1 VLLNPEVATM
11 PTDLTLDEFMAQM
24 NQVKRLG
31 PSASLLKLIPG
42 MRDMLEQ
49 AQLGESEIELALG
62 RMRAMYDAMTL
73 AERQAPSDI
82 DPAARR
88 RTAEKAGVD
97 VTDVSRFIRDFEQSR
112 DMMRSIGRTGA
123 ASERRPA
130 SVLGLV
136 TNDPSRR
143 DPSFVHSTPPRW
155 QIGEW
160 LLAALIA
167 AALLALAWGQFG
179 HGLGR

>member
-82 DPAARR
+82 DQPH
-88 RTAEKAGVD
+88 GV
-97 VTDVSRFIRDFEQSR
+97 
-112 DMMRSIGRTGA
+112 GLP
-123 ASERRPA
+123 RRPA
-130 SVLGLV
+130 S
-136 TNDPSRR
+136 TSPTSADSSATSNK
-143 DPSFVHSTPPRW
+143 
-155 QIGEW
+155 
-160 LLAALIA
+160 AAT
-167 AALLALAWGQFG
+167 
-179 HGLGR
+179 